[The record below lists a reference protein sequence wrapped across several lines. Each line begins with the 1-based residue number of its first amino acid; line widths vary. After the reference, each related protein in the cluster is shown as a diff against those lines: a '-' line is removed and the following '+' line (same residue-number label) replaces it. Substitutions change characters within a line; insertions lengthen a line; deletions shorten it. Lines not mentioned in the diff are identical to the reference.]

1 MIVMM
6 EIMKIKNRM
15 MTEMMTMITMMMSDL
30 ITVITVFSLY
40 VIVCPCLI
48 VLWQQ
53 VTLFELFDDNVIT
66 KIIMMILMI
75 IIILSNHNHDIIKS

>member
-15 MTEMMTMITMMMSDL
+15 MTEMMTMITMMMMMMMMMM

-53 VTLFELFDDNVIT
+53 VTLFELFDDNVRRDGRPYQ
-66 KIIMMILMI
+66 
-75 IIILSNHNHDIIKS
+75 NG

>member
-15 MTEMMTMITMMMSDL
+15 MLSDL

-40 VIVCPCLI
+40 VIICPCLI

-66 KIIMMILMI
+66 KIIMKILIIII